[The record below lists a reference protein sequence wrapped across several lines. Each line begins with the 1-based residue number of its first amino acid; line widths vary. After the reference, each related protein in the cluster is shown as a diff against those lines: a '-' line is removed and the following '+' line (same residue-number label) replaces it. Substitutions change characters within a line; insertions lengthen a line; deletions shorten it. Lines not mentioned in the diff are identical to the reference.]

1 MMRKIIR
8 SMIVIIC
15 IVIMMVTGYKTYD
28 YLYQEEE
35 CFDRL
40 RTEGIDL
47 RKLHEKNKDIV
58 GWIRID
64 GTRIDYPVM
73 QRKGSPEY
81 YLRRDFNEKHST
93 AGTPFLQ
100 YDSIIGESKNYLIY
114 GHNIKAGTMF
124 HDLLKYE
131 KKGFYNKHKVIH
143 FETLAEGKQDYEV
156 IAAFRTE
163 TYTFNYSN
171 YGKITD
177 EENYTKYKEMIGKYN
192 DLTTDE
198 DISYPNQLI
207 TLATCSYHVGDGC
220 GRYLLIGKRI

>member
-100 YDSIIGESKNYLIY
+100 YDSIIGESKNYL
-114 GHNIKAGTMF
+114 
-124 HDLLKYE
+124 
-131 KKGFYNKHKVIH
+131 KVIH

>member
-1 MMRKIIR
+1 MMKRIVK

-28 YLYQEEE
+28 YLYHEEE
-35 CFDRL
+35 CFDEL
-40 RTEGIDL
+40 RTKGMDL
-47 RKLHEKNKDIV
+47 SNLHEKNKDIV
-58 GWIRID
+58 GWIKID
-64 GTRIDYPVM
+64 GTKIDYPVM

-81 YLRRDFNEKHST
+81 YLRRDFNKRHST

-100 YDSIIGESKNYLIY
+100 CDSIIGESKNYLIY

-131 KKGFYNKHKVIH
+131 KKSFYSKHKVIH
-143 FETLAEGKQDYEV
+143 FETLLEGKQDYEV

-163 TYTFNYSN
+163 IYTFNYSN

-177 EENYTKYKEMIGKYN
+177 EETYSKYKEMIGKNN
-192 DLTTDE
+192 DLVTDV
-198 DISYPNQLI
+198 DTSYPDQLI